1 MPIYA
6 YQCPSCGKSADVL
19 VRGGR
24 EPSTTDDVP
33 ELFNCCD
40 QSGPIVKKLSAPYVA
55 RGGVTS
61 VSSRSAPDPG
71 TCGSCGMAPGSCG
84 MDN

>member
-19 VRGGR
+19 VRGS
-24 EPSTTDDVP
+24 EPTSTDDVP
-33 ELFNCCD
+33 ELFACCD
-40 QSGPIVKKLSAPYVA
+40 QSGPLVKLLSAPYVG
-55 RGGVTS
+55 RGGATS
-61 VSSRSAPDPG
+61 VSSRAAEPA